1 VTLGGFVFNVSRV
14 DGDTSFFFFGS
25 VVNLIER
32 LDFGKTFL
40 GQNHGDGS
48 GQGRFA
54 VVNVADSTDVD
65 MGLAS
70 NKLFFCHNQKVY
82 INK

>member
-1 VTLGGFVFNVSRV
+1 MTIGGFVFNVSRV
-14 DGDTSFFFFGS
+14 DRNNSFLFFRS
-25 VVNLIER
+25 VVDLIER

-65 MGLAS
+65 MGLRS
-70 NKLFFCHNQKVY
+70 YKLFFCHNQKVY